1 MPQAQDQRV
10 LYDVGVELPEII
22 RERRAE
28 LGLSQAELADLVGV
42 DKRQIRRY
50 EAGDAQPTLSAAVAI
65 AKALGVSIDEL
76 AGRASPRID
85 LSGEWWA
92 SWQTSKD
99 DDEVITAQEVRL
111 NQQRDHIDVQ
121 TLTRGISVED
131 GGYHWH
137 GELRLWDNEIVMG
150 WYTANDGSVR
160 SKGTMYF
167 VVHPHGVSMS
177 GRWVGL
183 SYDGAIQT
191 GWGAMAH
198 TEDEA
203 RGLIEQL
210 KERDGATA

>member
-1 MPQAQDQRV
+1 M
-10 LYDVGVELPEII
+10 PEII
-22 RERRAE
+22 RERRTE
-28 LGLSQAELADLVGV
+28 LGLSQADLAARVGV

-50 EAGDAQPTLSAAVAI
+50 EAGDAQPTLSAAAAI
-65 AKALGVSIDEL
+65 AKALDMSIDEL
-76 AGRASPRID
+76 AGHATRRID
-85 LSGEWWA
+85 LSGEWWS

-99 DDEVITAQEVRL
+99 DNEVVTAQEVRL

-121 TLTRGISVED
+121 TLTRGISVDE

-137 GELRLWDNEIVMG
+137 GELRLWDNEILMG
-150 WYTANDGSVR
+150 WYAANDGSVR

-167 VVHPHGVSMS
+167 VVHPHGINMT

-183 SYDGAIQT
+183 SYDGEIMT

-203 RGLIEQL
+203 RHLIDQL
-210 KERDGATA
+210 KARSNGPAPERV

>member
-1 MPQAQDQRV
+1 
-10 LYDVGVELPEII
+10 VELPEII
-22 RERRAE
+22 RERRTE
-28 LGLSQAELADLVGV
+28 LGMSQADLATRVGV

-50 EAGDAQPTLSAAVAI
+50 EAGDAQPGLDVAVAI
-65 AKALGVSIDEL
+65 AKALGISIDEL
-76 AGRASPRID
+76 AGQSTRRID

-99 DDEVITAQEVRL
+99 NNEVITAQEVRL

-121 TLTRGISVED
+121 TLTRGIAVDD

-137 GELRLWDNEIVMG
+137 GELRLWDNEILMG
-150 WYTANDGSVR
+150 WYAANDGSVR

-167 VVHPHGVSMS
+167 VVHPHGVSLT

-183 SYDGAIQT
+183 SYDGEIMT

-203 RGLIEQL
+203 RNLIEKL
-210 KERDGATA
+210 KERSDASVSERL